1 MNRYFVLIQCAG
13 DEEWLSL
20 RRRTDLDLIRSTAR
34 RLPDGRITVEGLLSS
49 AEIDQLLASAY
60 LVEIKAEA
68 DQIAAE
74 RRQQVDRKDE
84 DDQ

>member
-13 DEEWLSL
+13 DEEWQSL
-20 RRRTDLDLIRSTAR
+20 RRRTDLDLFRSTAR
-34 RLPDGRITVEGLLSS
+34 RLPDGRIMVDGLLSS
-49 AEIDQLLASAY
+49 AEIDQLLTPAY

-74 RRQQVDRKDE
+74 RKQEVDRTDE
-84 DDQ
+84 DDL